1 MFITK
6 KKLQRELQA
15 LNNNFKLS
23 LDALKENNT
32 VQNFLQAAVLSRMN
46 QANTDNILKDIKL
59 AEFKVFSQWKD
70 DGIIQFLVDYLDIDS
85 KTFVE
90 FGVENYTEANTR
102 FLLMNN
108 NWTGLIMDGSESN
121 IQSAKEHEIYWK
133 YNLTALTAFIT
144 KENINTLIKDQ
155 GFEGE
160 LGLLHIDIDGN
171 EYWVWDAITVV
182 SPVVVI
188 VEYNSVFGPDKS
200 WTIPYKTD
208 FYRGDGHYSGLYFG
222 VSVSALCDLAEKK
235 GYTFIGC
242 NSNGNNAYFVRN
254 DKIKGLQPVS
264 ASEGYV
270 LSQFR
275 EGRDQ
280 QGNLTYINGT
290 DRLKEIKGLE
300 VFNTRTQKIEII

>member
-6 KKLQRELQA
+6 SKLQRELNS
-15 LNNNFKLS
+15 LNDNFSRS
-23 LDALKENNT
+23 LNALKENNG
-32 VQNFLQAAVLSRMN
+32 VQSFLQAAILSRLN
-46 QANTDNILKDIKL
+46 QANTENILKDIKL

-90 FGVENYTEANTR
+90 FGVETYIEANTR

-108 NWTGLIMDGSESN
+108 NWAGLIMDGTESN
-121 IQSAKEHEIYWK
+121 IESAKEHEIYWK
-133 YNLTALTAFIT
+133 YNLTAITAFIT
-144 KENINTLIKDQ
+144 KENINDLIKQ
-155 GFEGE
+155 NGFEGD

-182 SPVVVI
+182 SPVIVI
-188 VEYNSVFGPDKS
+188 VEYNSVFGADKS
-200 WTIPYKTD
+200 WTIPYKAN
-208 FYRGDGHYSGLYFG
+208 FYRGDAHYSGLYFG
-222 VSVSALCDLAEKK
+222 VSVLSLCDLAEKK

-254 DKIKGLQPVS
+254 DKIKGLQPVN
-264 ASEGYV
+264 AAEGYV

-275 EGRDQ
+275 EGRDK
-280 QGNLTYINGT
+280 QGNLTYINGS

-300 VFNTRTQKIEII
+300 VFNTRTEKIEII